1 MEDQSRNSGFLGNG
15 NIMLYMLLNPD
26 VQIYKRK
33 IYTILD
39 LLGDVGGLLDA
50 LRAFGSVAV
59 MIFFHLCGN
68 PVHHYLLE
76 AIYKQNDKTRNVP

>member
-1 MEDQSRNSGFLGNG
+1 
-15 NIMLYMLLNPD
+15 MLYMLLNPD

-50 LRAFGSVAV
+50 LRAFGSVTV
-59 MIFFHLCGN
+59 MIYFHACGN
-68 PVHHYLLE
+68 PAHHYLLE
-76 AIYKQNDKTRNVP
+76 AIYK